1 MRKTWTQLKNETMS
15 REDQEQAHLLAMG
28 DLAEMEL
35 TELREALNVSQTE
48 LAKKL
53 KVTQAA
59 ISRLE
64 HRPNIL
70 LETIHNYIEA
80 LGGRLELHAV
90 IGDRTVKLTHLLS
103 RKQAAERKI
112 RQASV
117 VDLMAALKH
126 SLQSKQTA
134 RASRKDRTAKRSAAH
149 GHS

>member
-15 REDQEQAHLLAMG
+15 KEAQERAHLLAMG

-35 TELREALNVSQTE
+35 TELREALNVSQVE

-53 KVTQAA
+53 KVTQTA

-64 HRPNIL
+64 HRPNVL
-70 LETIHNYIEA
+70 LETLYNYIEA

-90 IGDRTVKLTHLLS
+90 IGERTVKLTHLLS
-103 RKQAAERKI
+103 RKKSAPRKI
-112 RQASV
+112 RQAPI
-117 VDLMAALKH
+117 VDLMAALKN
-126 SLQSKQTA
+126 SLHSKQVT
-134 RASRKDRTAKRSAAH
+134 RQGRKDGTAKRSAAH